1 MRPPAII
8 FSVVFCVVLYYVAL
22 GNTGLVK
29 WRLHTTNPTTTA
41 KSRGRKGQQPVSMDS
56 ESLTAVITAHFERI
70 EMAAAESAQEDVQE
84 AEERAA
90 PPMIID
96 DGSAQ
101 QEADGSGGVSHP
113 LDKPHRYRL
122 QDEFHDEDLYWQD
135 DVRSDHFG
143 NTLETGILYR
153 PQIVAELH
161 QMVEGALSRKVQQG
175 IMVKGPG
182 GIGKSYSLVN
192 LVRKLIYGSNSKYLV
207 TFIPDCFQWG
217 SVVDLMRAICA
228 SCGIAVE
235 PIRQQLKGNSVLDSI
250 LLDDLITSVDAI
262 LLKLGKKWVFVFDQI
277 NKLFVKAENMHAKD
291 AAGLVFPFNYI
302 QLVMKPRRITSVISA
317 SVNNEMA
324 YKETHEGFLE
334 YFHNPAM
341 TESELLLL
349 NDDINVS
356 NVSTVVAETWG
367 VPLFTA
373 TFVEKK
379 MDADAY
385 EAEVIGSVRHS
396 LQKLKDETRYW
407 DAIVLS
413 TVSSLLYLGTDED
426 RYDKKFLLPERL
438 QSLRRRYRPLVRQVF
453 AAYRSFMWSEL
464 MTYVAAKER
473 TLLAL
478 CKDPATT
485 NKVRGCHFETMVIRR
500 CSSSNVDILVG
511 ASSITV
517 PSGDRAATGYSGMLL
532 PEFPMEDGLYY
543 PFDPNFPAI
552 DFFLKSGNYIF
563 AIQVHVSTHDDVAN
577 DFVGLCRK
585 AGWFQRFDC
594 IQLIYLSPEDD
605 VAGLV
610 TSLVSPPTLDA
621 VATRQDGDT
630 SVCKITRRAMSKDSI
645 SCLRDLQW
653 PDGCSL
659 NSS

>member
-1 MRPPAII
+1 MASPP
-8 FSVVFCVVLYYVAL
+8 
-22 GNTGLVK
+22 N
-29 WRLHTTNPTTTA
+29 HNH
-41 KSRGRKGQQPVSMDS
+41 RKESWQQPVTMDS

-70 EMAAAESAQEDVQE
+70 EMAAVESAQEDVQE
-84 AEERAA
+84 AKERAA
-90 PPMIID
+90 PAAQTMIIE
-96 DGSAQ
+96 DGSVQ

-135 DVRSDHFG
+135 DVRASRFLS
-143 NTLETGILYR
+143 TMETGLLYR
-153 PQIVAELH
+153 PRIVADLH
-161 QMVEGALSRKVQQG
+161 QMVEGALRRKVTQG

-182 GIGKSYSLVN
+182 GIGKSHSLVN
-192 LVRKLIYGSNSKYLV
+192 LVRKLNYGSNSKYLV
-207 TFIPDCFQWG
+207 TFIPDCFKWG
-217 SVVDLMRAICA
+217 SVIDLLRAICA
-228 SCGIAVE
+228 SCGIAVQ
-235 PIRQQLKGNSVLDSI
+235 PILQQLKGSGVLHQL

-277 NKLFVKAENMHAKD
+277 NKLFVKAENIHAKD
-291 AAGLVFPFNYI
+291 ATGLVSPFNYI
-302 QLVMKPRRITSVISA
+302 HRVMKPSRITSVISA
-317 SVNNEMA
+317 SATNEMA
-324 YKETHEGFLE
+324 YKETHEGFWE
-334 YFHNPAM
+334 YFHYPAM
-341 TESELLLL
+341 TESELLLM

-367 VPLFTA
+367 VPLFAA
-373 TFVEKK
+373 TFIEKE

-385 EAEVIGSVRHS
+385 EAEVIDSVLHS
-396 LQKLKDETRYW
+396 LYKLKDETSYW
-407 DAIVLS
+407 DEIVASAI
-413 TVSSLLYLGTDED
+413 SSLLFLDTSVE
-426 RYDKKFLLPERL
+426 RHDKKFLLPERL
-438 QSLRRRYRPLVRQVF
+438 QSLRFRYKPLVRQVS
-453 AAYRSFMWSEL
+453 AAYRSLMWSEL

-473 TLLAL
+473 TLLAV
-478 CKDPATT
+478 CKDPTT
-485 NKVRGCHFETMVIRR
+485 KNKVRGCHFETMVIRR

-517 PSGDRAATGYSGMLL
+517 PSGDRAATGYSGRLL

-552 DFFLKSGNYIF
+552 DFFLKSGDYIF

-585 AGWFQRFDC
+585 AGWFQRFGC

-605 VAGLV
+605 VASLV

-621 VATRQDGDT
+621 VATRQDRDT

>member
-1 MRPPAII
+1 MAER
-8 FSVVFCVVLYYVAL
+8 
-22 GNTGLVK
+22 GLE
-29 WRLHTTNPTTTA
+29 
-41 KSRGRKGQQPVSMDS
+41 PVSMDS

-70 EMAAAESAQEDVQE
+70 EMAAVESAQEDVQE

-96 DGSAQ
+96 GGSAQ

-135 DVRSDHFG
+135 DVRSDRFG

-161 QMVEGALSRKVQQG
+161 QMVEGALRRKVKQG

-182 GIGKSYSLVN
+182 GIGKSHSLVN
-192 LVRKLIYGSNSKYLV
+192 LVRKLNYGSNSKYLV
-207 TFIPDCFQWG
+207 TFIPDCFKWG
-217 SVVDLMRAICA
+217 SVVDLLRAICA
-228 SCGIAVE
+228 SCGIAVQ
-235 PIRQQLKGNSVLDSI
+235 PILQQLKGNSVLDSI
-250 LLDDLITSVDAI
+250 LLLNDLITSVDAI

-277 NKLFVKAENMHAKD
+277 NKLFVKAENIHAKD
-291 AAGLVFPFNYI
+291 ATGLVFPFSYI
-302 QLVMKPRRITSVISA
+302 HRVMKPSRITSVISA

-367 VPLFTA
+367 VPLFAA
-373 TFVEKK
+373 TFIEKE

-396 LQKLKDETRYW
+396 LQKLKDETSYW
-407 DAIVLS
+407 DAIVAS
-413 TVSSLLYLGTDED
+413 AISSLLFLDTDEY

-438 QSLRRRYRPLVRQVF
+438 QSLRFRYKPLVGQVF

-464 MTYVAAKER
+464 MTSVAAKER
-473 TLLAL
+473 TLLAV
-478 CKDPATT
+478 CKDPTT
-485 NKVRGCHFETMVIRR
+485 KNKVRGCHFETMVIRR

-511 ASSITV
+511 ACSITV
-517 PSGDRAATGYSGMLL
+517 PSGDRAATGYSGKLL

-585 AGWFQRFDC
+585 AGWFQRFGC

-605 VAGLV
+605 VASLV

-621 VATRQDGDT
+621 VATTQDRDT